1 MAESS
6 DLTSA
11 VADLDD
17 GYLKVL
23 LLLAVR
29 RARSEEPRRAG
40 FWHALAVAL
49 AEEQETRQGAAKLQG
64 SSPVEAAEVDPLANL
79 PEGGPEVDRVLE
91 ELLLDL
97 TTLKSELAESSGRME
112 TAGD

>member
-1 MAESS
+1 MPEPA

-11 VADLDD
+11 VSDLDD

-49 AEEQETRQGAAKLQG
+49 AEEQETRR
-64 SSPVEAAEVDPLANL
+64 SAAELRHEAVAPDPDA
-79 PEGGPEVDRVLE
+79 GPEVERVLD
-91 ELLLDL
+91 ELLQDL
-97 TTLKSELAESSGRME
+97 NTLKAELQESSGGM
-112 TAGD
+112 ASALDD

>member
-1 MAESS
+1 MAETS
-6 DLTSA
+6 DLASA
-11 VADLDD
+11 VDELDD

-29 RARSEEPRRAG
+29 RARTEEPRRAG

-49 AEEQETRQGAAKLQG
+49 AEEQETRRGAAELNANATATVPAAG
-64 SSPVEAAEVDPLANL
+64 SEVEQ
-79 PEGGPEVDRVLE
+79 VLD

-97 TTLKSELAESSGRME
+97 TTLKAELRESGGEME
-112 TAGD
+112 VAGD

>member
-1 MAESS
+1 MPDST

-11 VADLDD
+11 VSELDD

-49 AEEQETRQGAAKLQG
+49 AEEQETRRGAAELK
-64 SSPVEAAEVDPLANL
+64 PAAVAPA
-79 PEGGPEVDRVLE
+79 PEPGPEVEQVLD
-91 ELLLDL
+91 ELLRDL
-97 TTLKSELAESSGRME
+97 TTLKAELRESGGDMAV
-112 TAGD
+112 AGE

>member
-1 MAESS
+1 MAETA
-6 DLTSA
+6 DLGSA

-23 LLLAVR
+23 LLLAIR

-49 AEEQETRQGAAKLQG
+49 AEEQERRR
-64 SSPVEAAEVDPLANL
+64 SAAELRPSAVASDPDAGSDV
-79 PEGGPEVDRVLE
+79 ERVLD
-91 ELLLDL
+91 ELVHDL
-97 TTLKSELAESSGRME
+97 TTLKAELRESGGEME
-112 TAGD
+112 SAGT

>member
-6 DLTSA
+6 DLASS
-11 VADLDD
+11 VAELDD

-29 RARSEEPRRAG
+29 RTRSEEPRRAG

-49 AEEQETRQGAAKLQG
+49 AEEQESRRGAAEL
-64 SSPVEAAEVDPLANL
+64 SREAVAPVPEA
-79 PEGGPEVDRVLE
+79 GPEVDQALE

-97 TTLKSELAESSGRME
+97 TTLRSELRESGGQME
-112 TAGD
+112 LAGD

>member
-1 MAESS
+1 MADTSE
-6 DLTSA
+6 LASA
-11 VADLDD
+11 VSDLDD

-49 AEEQETRQGAAKLQG
+49 AEEQETRRGAAEL
-64 SSPVEAAEVDPLANL
+64 SSVAQRPLETLAPVPEA
-79 PEGGPEVDRVLE
+79 GPEVEQALE

-97 TTLKSELAESSGRME
+97 TTLKSELRESSGQMD

>member
-6 DLTSA
+6 DLASSFA
-11 VADLDD
+11 ELDD

-40 FWHALAVAL
+40 FWHALAVTL
-49 AEEQETRQGAAKLQG
+49 AEEQESRRRAAALTSSAAAPVADEGPALEAVLDELRRQV
-64 SSPVEAAEVDPLANL
+64 SS
-79 PEGGPEVDRVLE
+79 LE
-91 ELLLDL
+91 
-97 TTLKSELAESSGRME
+97 SELRESAGRME
-112 TAGD
+112 VAET

>member
-1 MAESS
+1 MANAS

-11 VADLDD
+11 VSELDD

-29 RARSEEPRRAG
+29 RTHAEEPRRAG

-49 AEEQETRQGAAKLQG
+49 AEEQETRRGAAVLQPG
-64 SSPVEAAEVDPLANL
+64 GTAPVPEAS
-79 PEGGPEVDRVLE
+79 PEVEQALD
-91 ELLLDL
+91 ELLVDL
-97 TTLKSELAESSGRME
+97 TTLKTELRESGGQME

>member
-6 DLTSA
+6 DLTSS
-11 VADLDD
+11 VAELDD

-23 LLLAVR
+23 LLLAIR
-29 RARSEEPRRAG
+29 RTHAEEPRRAG

-49 AEEQETRQGAAKLQG
+49 AEEQETRRGAAEFRADATA
-64 SSPVEAAEVDPLANL
+64 PVPR
-79 PEGGPEVDRVLE
+79 GGPEVEQALD

-97 TTLKSELAESSGRME
+97 TTLKTELRESGGDMELAG
-112 TAGD
+112 G

>member
-1 MAESS
+1 MTE
-6 DLTSA
+6 
-11 VADLDD
+11 LDD

-23 LLLAVR
+23 LLLSLR

-49 AEEQETRQGAAKLQG
+49 AEEQETRRGAAELAVHATA
-64 SSPVEAAEVDPLANL
+64 PV
-79 PEGGPEVDRVLE
+79 PEGGPEVEQALD

-97 TTLKSELAESSGRME
+97 TTLKSELRESGGQME
-112 TAGD
+112 SAGN

>member
-1 MAESS
+1 MAESA

-11 VADLDD
+11 VAELDD

-23 LLLAVR
+23 LLLSVR

-49 AEEQETRQGAAKLQG
+49 AEEQETRRGAAELRTAATA
-64 SSPVEAAEVDPLANL
+64 PVAEAATEV
-79 PEGGPEVDRVLE
+79 EQVLD
-91 ELLLDL
+91 ELLVDL
-97 TTLKSELAESSGRME
+97 TTLKSELRESGGEME
-112 TAGD
+112 VAGD

>member
-1 MAESS
+1 MADSS

-11 VADLDD
+11 VDELDD

-29 RARSEEPRRAG
+29 RARTEEPRRAG

-49 AEEQETRQGAAKLQG
+49 AEEQETRRGAAQLHANATA
-64 SSPVEAAEVDPLANL
+64 PVPEA
-79 PEGGPEVDRVLE
+79 GPDVEQALD

-97 TTLKSELAESSGRME
+97 TTLKAELRESGGDME
-112 TAGD
+112 VAGD

>member
-1 MAESS
+1 MPEAS
-6 DLTSA
+6 DLSSA

-40 FWHALAVAL
+40 FWHALAVSL
-49 AEEQETRQGAAKLQG
+49 AEEQETRRSAAELQP
-64 SSPVEAAEVDPLANL
+64 SAVAPVPEPGAEVDQ
-79 PEGGPEVDRVLE
+79 VLD
-91 ELLLDL
+91 ELVHDL
-97 TTLKSELAESSGRME
+97 TTLKAELKESGGEMAS
-112 TAGD
+112 AGD

>member
-11 VADLDD
+11 VAELDD

-23 LLLAVR
+23 LLLSVR

-49 AEEQETRQGAAKLQG
+49 AEEQETRRGAAELARNATA
-64 SSPVEAAEVDPLANL
+64 PVPEA
-79 PEGGPEVDRVLE
+79 GPDVEQALE

-97 TTLKSELAESSGRME
+97 TTLKSELRESGGQME
-112 TAGD
+112 PAGD